1 MKTEFIAE
9 GAYGCV
15 LKPAKECDIKLNKNK
30 TVVKIF
36 RNKEDYITELYNQDI
51 IEKIFKNKKKIIVN
65 KLSNCK
71 KSINEYDKSAYINCK
86 DIFNGDDNQEVY
98 QIVYDNG
105 GEDLWKHISNNNIT
119 FKKMFMNLENVIN
132 GLEILQK
139 KNYIHQDIRP
149 PNILL
154 NFKNKESKIIDFG
167 FLIKKKDF
175 YNYSN
180 KFITATANHQYPPE
194 INKDNY
200 TNFFEYYKN
209 LILRHQNFFI
219 SDKKRKEQFKIILYY
234 LYQEIRLYKKYKYAK
249 KINLN
254 KFDLY
259 MLGVSLF
266 DLLIIFNLKK
276 KLRLKNAEFNLILSF
291 IKNLLNFNIKKRY
304 SIKKTKS
311 EYYKICSILKKK

>member
-15 LKPAKECDIKLNKNK
+15 LKPAKECDVKLNKKK

-36 RNKEDYITELYNQDI
+36 RDKEDYITELNNQDI
-51 IEKIFKNKKKIIVN
+51 IEKLFKNNKKIIVN

-71 KSINEYDKSAYINCK
+71 KKINEYDKSAYIHCK

-98 QIVYDNG
+98 QIVYENG
-105 GEDLWKHISNNNIT
+105 GEDLWKHVSKNNIT
-119 FKKMFMNLENVIN
+119 FKKIFLNLENVIN

-167 FLIKKKDF
+167 FLIKKQHF

-180 KFITATANHQYPPE
+180 KFIRATSNHQYPPE
-194 INKDNY
+194 ANKNNY
-200 TNFFEYYKN
+200 IDFFEYFKN

-219 SDKKRKEQFKIILYY
+219 SDKKRKQQFKIILYY
-234 LYQEIRLYKKYKYAK
+234 LYQEIRVYKKYKIPK
-249 KINLN
+249 KINLS
-254 KFDLY
+254 KFDVY
-259 MLGVSLF
+259 MLGISLF
-266 DLLIIFNLKK
+266 DLFITSNFKK
-276 KLRLKNAEFNLILSF
+276 KLALKNAEFNLILNF
-291 IKNLLNFNIKKRY
+291 IKNLLNFNINKRY

-311 EYYKICSILKKK
+311 EYNKLCSLLKKK